1 MPEID
6 GFILAGGASS
16 RMGTDKAHLRLGG
29 RTLVECV
36 AAALG
41 AIAKRVAVV
50 SAKPDAGSWDL
61 PVVRDVHHG
70 LGAMGGLHAALCAGQ
85 TEWVA
90 VVSCDLPFVT
100 GEVFARLTTYT
111 DELSDAVVPVQTD
124 GRVQPLCAL
133 YRRTACLKVV
143 EELIQSGEFR
153 PRVLVRRVRTRVVTT
168 DELSDVSGATRF
180 FINVNTPEDYSRA
193 QALLKTG
200 ERRHTHQ
207 LRS

>member
-1 MPEID
+1 
-6 GFILAGGASS
+6 
-16 RMGTDKAHLRLGG
+16 MGTDKAHLRLGE
-29 RTLVECV
+29 RTLVERV

-41 AIAKRVAVV
+41 AIAGRVAVV
-50 SAKPDAGSWDL
+50 SAKPDAGAWGL
-61 PVVRDVHHG
+61 PVVRDVHSG

-85 TEWVA
+85 TAWVA

-100 GEVFARLTTYT
+100 GELFARLTTYAG
-111 DELSDAVVPVQTD
+111 EWCDAVVPIQTD

-133 YRRTACLKVV
+133 YRRAACLNVV
-143 EELIQSGEFR
+143 EDLIQKGELR
-153 PRVLVRRVRTRVVTT
+153 PRVLARRVRTRVVTD

-180 FINVNTPEDYSRA
+180 FININTPEDYSRA

-200 ERRHTHQ
+200 QGRCAHQ